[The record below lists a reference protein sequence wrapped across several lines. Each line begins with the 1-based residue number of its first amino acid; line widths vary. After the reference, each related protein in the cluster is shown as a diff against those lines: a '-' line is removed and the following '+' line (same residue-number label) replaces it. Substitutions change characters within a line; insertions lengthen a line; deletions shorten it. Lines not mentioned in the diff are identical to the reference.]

1 MTLASDLARGRAAAP
16 SPHALARYRSE
27 FPIFRD
33 RIYLNTCSLG
43 ALGERT
49 RRKVAEFLDLWQSR
63 GAAAWYDVWW
73 QSLGDLR
80 ARYARLIGAAAS
92 EIALAPS
99 ISVAVSA
106 VAESLDYGKRTK
118 VVVTS
123 LDFPTVAYQ
132 WLAKRARGV
141 ELVVVESPDQVSV
154 PVEAIARAVDDR
166 TALVATSHVYF
177 TSGAIQD
184 IQRVADVA
192 RARGALTLVDAYQSV
207 GQVPVD
213 VKAAGVDFLTAGGL
227 KWLLGG
233 PGIVLLYVRDELAR
247 RLAPAIAG
255 WFGHKDQFAF
265 DLRRLTF
272 HDDARRFELGTPAL
286 AAVHA
291 QLGGLEYVEE
301 IGVPAIRRVTSA
313 ITEDLVARAREYGFQ
328 PKVASRAE
336 DRSAIVMLP
345 AADPAAGV
353 RHLAAGRIIA
363 DARPGHVR
371 LSPFFYKMQDD
382 HVSALERLARH
393 TGH

>member
-106 VAESLDYGKRTK
+106 VAESLDYGKRPK

-132 WLAKRARGV
+132 WLAERPRGV
-141 ELVVVESPDQVSV
+141 ELGGVGGPGRGGG
-154 PVEAIARAVDDR
+154 PVAGNAPAAAAR
-166 TALVATSHVYF
+166 TAL
-177 TSGAIQD
+177 
-184 IQRVADVA
+184 
-192 RARGALTLVDAYQSV
+192 
-207 GQVPVD
+207 
-213 VKAAGVDFLTAGGL
+213 
-227 KWLLGG
+227 
-233 PGIVLLYVRDELAR
+233 
-247 RLAPAIAG
+247 
-255 WFGHKDQFAF
+255 
-265 DLRRLTF
+265 
-272 HDDARRFELGTPAL
+272 
-286 AAVHA
+286 
-291 QLGGLEYVEE
+291 
-301 IGVPAIRRVTSA
+301 
-313 ITEDLVARAREYGFQ
+313 
-328 PKVASRAE
+328 
-336 DRSAIVMLP
+336 
-345 AADPAAGV
+345 
-353 RHLAAGRIIA
+353 
-363 DARPGHVR
+363 
-371 LSPFFYKMQDD
+371 
-382 HVSALERLARH
+382 
-393 TGH
+393 